1 MLKLIARLFEVS
13 EETSII
19 IGILIAVFFAICS
32 VSLGNSKD
40 N

>member
-1 MLKLIARLFEVS
+1 MLKLIAKVFEVS
-13 EETSII
+13 EETSVV